1 MTFLKKLIKK
11 LLFLL
16 PRVILVGIFL
26 FTIIITA
33 LSNFDYFE
41 PYLPPVYLARA
52 KARSF
57 NDQII
62 LGPYPHLDEM
72 EVLKRNGV
80 QILISLL
87 DTALPPEKALAERE
101 AQNAQRLGLEV
112 RFFSLGYIPINSE
125 NNRKMRD
132 QIIAMISREK
142 KKLYIHCYLGRHR
155 VNFVAEGLSS
165 KALTTD
171 QKHQVP

>member
-26 FTIIITA
+26 FTLIVTV

-52 KARSF
+52 KMRSY
-57 NDQII
+57 NDRI
-62 LGPYPHLDEM
+62 LVGPYPHLDEM
-72 EVLKRNGV
+72 KALKRSGV
-80 QILISLL
+80 QTVISLL
-87 DTALPPEKALAERE
+87 DTSLPQEKALAERE
-101 AQNAQRLGLEV
+101 AENAQHLGVEV
-112 RFFSLGYIPINSE
+112 YFFPLGYIPVNSE
-125 NNRKMRD
+125 QNRKMRD
-132 QIIAMISREK
+132 KIIALVSSNQ

-155 VNFVAEGLSS
+155 ANYVAEGLSPIEPPS
-165 KALTTD
+165 V
-171 QKHQVP
+171 QKH